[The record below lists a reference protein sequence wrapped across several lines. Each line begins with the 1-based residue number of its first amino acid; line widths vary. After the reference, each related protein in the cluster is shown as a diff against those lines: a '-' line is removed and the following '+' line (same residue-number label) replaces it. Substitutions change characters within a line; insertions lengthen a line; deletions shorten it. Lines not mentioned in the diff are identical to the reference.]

1 MWYITKINGNVI
13 HLACFGREIIYIGFI
28 REDRQKN
35 VLGLRH
41 FQCHFVFNGDRH
53 ISMKWFF
60 LWKKGEDIDIF
71 HDNSKMRNNDLHI
84 HIYNII
90 L

>member
-60 LWKKGEDIDIF
+60 MKKGRR
-71 HDNSKMRNNDLHI
+71 H
-84 HIYNII
+84 
-90 L
+90 